1 MSFVALV
8 GTGGAVL
15 ILIAFVLSSLE
26 RLSRGSYVYMF
37 INGLGAFLLIY
48 YSIESGVVVFVAL
61 NSVWLG
67 VEFYHL
73 IKKLIKAR
81 SRK

>member
-15 ILIAFVLSSLE
+15 VLIAFVLSSLE
-26 RLSRGSYVYMF
+26 KVSRGSYVYMF

-48 YSIESGVVVFVAL
+48 YAIESGAIVFVGL
-61 NSVWLG
+61 NLIWLG
-67 VEFYHL
+67 VEIYYL
-73 IKKLIKAR
+73 IKKLK
-81 SRK
+81 KGPCGK